1 MKRTATLG
9 EGTFFALTLKKCR
22 FVPKG
27 YGFGICAIA
36 ILFGLALVLMAH
48 QDGLQP
54 TPEQEA
60 AFLQEQARRL
70 DALGLAPVLMK
81 KDSVKFSVTQGV
93 DHEN

>member
-1 MKRTATLG
+1 MKRTVTLG
-9 EGTFFALTLKKCR
+9 EGESFALTLKKCR

-36 ILFGLALVLMAH
+36 ILFGLALALMSH

-54 TPEQEA
+54 TPKQEA
-60 AFLQEQARRL
+60 AFRQEQSRRL
-70 DALGLAPVLMK
+70 DALGLAPVITK

>member
-1 MKRTATLG
+1 MKRTVILG
-9 EGTFFALTLKKCR
+9 EGVPFALTLKKCR
-22 FVPKG
+22 FAPKG

-36 ILFGLALVLMAH
+36 ILFSLALALMAH

-60 AFLQEQARRL
+60 AFRQEQARRL
-70 DALGLAPVLMK
+70 DAFGLAPVITK

>member
-1 MKRTATLG
+1 MKRTVILG
-9 EGTFFALTLKKCR
+9 EGASFALTLKICR

-36 ILFGLALVLMAH
+36 ILFGLALALMAH

-60 AFLQEQARRL
+60 AFRQEQARRL
-70 DALGLAPVLMK
+70 DALGLAPALTK
-81 KDSVKFSVTQGV
+81 RDSVKFSVTQGV

>member
-1 MKRTATLG
+1 MKRTVILG
-9 EGTFFALTLKKCR
+9 EGLSFALTLKKSR

-27 YGFGICAIA
+27 YGFGIWAIA
-36 ILFGLALVLMAH
+36 ILFGLALALMAH

-60 AFLQEQARRL
+60 AFRQEQARRL
-70 DALGLAPVLMK
+70 DALGLAPVLTK
-81 KDSVKFSVTQGV
+81 RDSVKFSVTQGV

>member
-1 MKRTATLG
+1 MKRTVTLG
-9 EGTFFALTLKKCR
+9 EGPSFALTIKIWR

-36 ILFGLALVLMAH
+36 ILFGLALALMAH

-60 AFLQEQARRL
+60 DFRQEQARRL
-70 DALGLAPVLMK
+70 DALGLAPVITNN
-81 KDSVKFSVTQGV
+81 DSVKFSVTQGV